1 MLQSPGGHDCR
12 NGTSESEQKW
22 DKCASG
28 EPKPAHDVIH
38 DKGNSGHISAVFQKC
53 EGKEQNEYIG
63 QEGENTTYTCDDTIH
78 HKGLKHRIGMYG
90 SQTIGYRRRKQI
102 QCDLKISFQEIA
114 YRKGQEKYHCHNK

>member
-1 MLQSPGGHDCR
+1 MLQSSGGHDCR
-12 NGTSESEQKW
+12 NGTSEPEQKW

-63 QEGENTTYTCDDTIH
+63 MGVAAHSYTNDTRYSNIDTIE
-78 HKGLKHRIGMYG
+78 
-90 SQTIGYRRRKQI
+90 GYIENYKNGKQVEN
-102 QCDLKISFQEIA
+102 FVFH
-114 YRKGQEKYHCHNK
+114 EKQDK